1 MEGDAP
7 DNAALAKEKFDK
19 GRELVKGGKSS
30 EACPLFEESM
40 RLAPGLG
47 TKLNLAICWAAIGR
61 LVEAQQLFEMLI
73 KETEVANQPQR
84 LQLAREG
91 LEGVKD
97 RVAHLKI
104 DASTLPRGEAV
115 ELDGKPADTTRTV
128 PIDPGHHKVQAQ
140 HAMPVELDVAEGKLA
155 EVKLEL
161 VTEHPRP
168 DLIYYV
174 GGAAAGALLISAFT
188 GLAVL
193 NERDNALH
201 HCSTSP
207 TDGSLLCSRRGI
219 DLLDRAHAMSHVS
232 TGFLVAGAAVAAFTA
247 VLELKWRRSN
257 ESPIATAWTAPHAL
271 GVALEASW

>member
-104 DASTLPRGEAV
+104 DASTLPQGEAV

-140 HAMPVELDVAEGKLA
+140 HAMPP
-155 EVKLEL
+155 EVW
-161 VTEHPRP
+161 TSRT
-168 DLIYYV
+168 
-174 GGAAAGALLISAFT
+174 ISRVRT
-188 GLAVL
+188 
-193 NERDNALH
+193 
-201 HCSTSP
+201 P
-207 TDGSLLCSRRGI
+207 GSLTGR
-219 DLLDRAHAMSHVS
+219 DRMRTALANL
-232 TGFLVAGAAVAAFTA
+232 GF
-247 VLELKWRRSN
+247 
-257 ESPIATAWTAPHAL
+257 AL
-271 GVALEASW
+271 R